1 MKYTIRREKF
11 VAEYLVSGNGAQAA
25 TAAGYSPR
33 SARQQA
39 SRLLTKASI
48 SIAIE
53 QKRAEARRIS
63 GVSVPAAVVRG
74 LLEAVEQ
81 AKLRADARA
90 QIQAWTEIAKILGF
104 YPQKKKS
111 KSEIDPEDVKTWPD
125 EMLAKLR

>member
-63 GVSVPAAVVRG
+63 GVSVPAAVGRG
-74 LLEAVEQ
+74 
-81 AKLRADARA
+81 
-90 QIQAWTEIAKILGF
+90 
-104 YPQKKKS
+104 
-111 KSEIDPEDVKTWPD
+111 
-125 EMLAKLR
+125 